1 MFPVF
6 QVTTMALC
14 KLFEYGVAT
23 QDNRLTTITFRELVD
38 DVSDTR
44 RRTRSVAAST
54 QKWVTIPALVK
65 IFKVLISEYQHF
77 QEGKLDEPLTD
88 SEEDEDDD
96 GPGNAAKPRYV
107 SDLCFEGEDDSAEDE
122 LLLQELLKET
132 NYQGD
137 IADNLQKFLTTFT
150 QNEHFPTFFEHLT
163 EAERLILLT
172 KVQQK

>member
-1 MFPVF
+1 
-6 QVTTMALC
+6 MALC

-23 QDNRLTTITFRELVD
+23 QDNRLTTITFKELVD
-38 DVSDTR
+38 DPTDTR
-44 RRTRSVAAST
+44 RRTRSVAATT

-77 QEGKLDEPLTD
+77 QESKTDEPLTD
-88 SEEDEDDD
+88 SEEDGEPEDA
-96 GPGNAAKPRYV
+96 PGNPAKPRYI
-107 SDLCFEGEDDSAEDE
+107 SDLFETDEDNADDE
-122 LLLQELLKET
+122 QLLQELLKET

-150 QNEHFPTFFEHLT
+150 QNEHFPTFYEHLT
-163 EAERLILLT
+163 EGERLVLLN